1 MIWKLTATTLFCDPV
16 KRWVPILV
24 FKDGRTHCGYFF
36 RHGESLRKNH
46 RVPACEGPQE
56 CTLCKA
62 YKEDVFRRNGQGQK
76 K

>member
-1 MIWKLTATTLFCDPV
+1 MNWKLTATTLFCDSV

-24 FKDGRTHCGYFF
+24 FKEGRAHCGYFF
-36 RHGESLRKNH
+36 RHGASRRKNH

-62 YKEDVFRRNGQGQK
+62 YQEDVFRRNGREQNG
-76 K
+76 